1 MLTVNT
7 SRRKHVNTDYILGC
21 SIRNEGK
28 ESMSAAAKKITVI
41 VGNPYPGSLDH
52 ALADSYRRAAEA
64 AGAQVRTIDLALER
78 FVFTAPQKEQLRV
91 ESADEISDDT
101 VRRMVDDVLWAEH
114 LVFVYPV
121 WWGTYPA
128 ALKGFIDRVFI
139 SGVAYRYIG
148 SKSGWEK
155 LLKGRTARLLL
166 TMDSPKFWDRLKYR
180 SASENSL
187 RHPILWYCGVK
198 TVGITRYT
206 KVRTSTLEQR
216 SSWLTQSAKV
226 GSRDGATK

>member
-7 SRRKHVNTDYILGC
+7 STRKHVNTDYMLGR
-21 SIRNEGK
+21 SIRREGK
-28 ESMSAAAKKITVI
+28 KFMSSTAKKITVI
-41 VGNPYPGSLDH
+41 IGNPYAGSLDH
-52 ALADSYRRAAEA
+52 ALAESYIRAAEGL
-64 AGAQVRTIDLALER
+64 GAEVRTIDLALER
-78 FVFTAPQKEQLRV
+78 FEFTAPQKEQLRV
-91 ESADEISDDT
+91 DSVDGITDEA
-101 VRRMVDDVLWAEH
+101 VRRMAQDVLWAEH

-128 ALKGFIDRVFI
+128 ALKGFIDRVLI

-155 LLKGRTARLLL
+155 LLEGRTARLLL
-166 TMDSPKFWDRLKYR
+166 TMDSPKFWNRLKYR

-198 TVGITRYT
+198 TLGITRFA

-216 SSWLTQSAKV
+216 SSWLTQSAKL